1 MKCMFCG
8 CLDSK
13 VVDSRAVEET
23 NSIRRRRECLACGKR
38 FTTYENIEETP
49 ILVVKNDNSRQT
61 LDINKI
67 KAGIMKACEK
77 RPITINQIDNIVYE
91 IEKELQNNLSQEVK
105 SSYIGELV
113 MSKLKSLDEIAYVR
127 YAAVYRKF
135 KDITSFMEFMNE
147 FEEFTHTKTK
157 KSK

>member
-113 MSKLKSLDEIAYVR
+113 ILPPLKFSNSLFLKYFTTLSETLIY
-127 YAAVYRKF
+127 
-135 KDITSFMEFMNE
+135 
-147 FEEFTHTKTK
+147 FEN
-157 KSK
+157 SNNV